1 MEKDGWQIAFL
12 STSRHHLHPAKICQP
27 SQSSVSRHR
36 HLLFSRSFFLIIEYL
51 FVRHLVFVFQ
61 SKFFFNIPV

>member
-27 SQSSVSRHR
+27 SQSSTIFILSSVFYRDR
-36 HLLFSRSFFLIIEYL
+36 RMFL
-51 FVRHLVFVFQ
+51 
-61 SKFFFNIPV
+61 

>member
-1 MEKDGWQIAFL
+1 METEGWQIAFL
-12 STSRHHLHPAKICQP
+12 STSRHNNLPAVIDIYF
-27 SQSSVSRHR
+27 SVA
-36 HLLFSRSFFLIIEYL
+36 LFFLIIEYL